1 MMARLRPPSGSTS
14 WKCHRRGRFPWR
26 GRKACSMAGPNR
38 DGEHLDRRL
47 IGVAVMRIVI
57 VGVSSRLHAAR
68 YAPALLLEF
77 ATLIAYR
84 RLCRGKQHGPADSN
98 TYRR

>member
-47 IGVAVMRIVI
+47 IGVAVMR
-57 VGVSSRLHAAR
+57 GQGCDSRR
-68 YAPALLLEF
+68 
-77 ATLIAYR
+77 
-84 RLCRGKQHGPADSN
+84 
-98 TYRR
+98 